1 MESGRTPPMAFV
13 PLTSRLQSASDA
25 TASAESTSL
34 LAAWGAVSAAP
45 SAGST
50 ASVLNSQALPPVHTL
65 ALPGAS
71 GQLTSALTA
80 MAAQRGHD
88 SAFFIVP
95 QHVASASPALAPH
108 AVLQGSAPASS
119 SASSL
124 AGASAASLLQQLLSE
139 LQRQNAQQESNAH
152 VQAQLHSQ
160 QLQLL
165 VQQQRVNELKQ
176 ALAASQVAHAQLA
189 SRTCAS
195 AASPGF
201 SSLGTSLATA
211 NGSSPGLAHSISG
224 TTSLG
229 SGNSSSSSGS
239 HGGNSSSGSQS
250 PPNGLTI
257 NGQWIT
263 RDQLLHIY
271 SLRTKKTSGNSSIDQ
286 AAAGRSMVVAGI
298 YSLPPKTIRDI
309 WARKVGAEWTSA
321 EWTDR
326 ERHMHACENG
336 IESPLD
342 ATDRRAPARGKKRK
356 SRMASVDDDLLEQAS
371 RRSRF

>member
-1 MESGRTPPMAFV
+1 
-13 PLTSRLQSASDA
+13 
-25 TASAESTSL
+25 
-34 LAAWGAVSAAP
+34 
-45 SAGST
+45 
-50 ASVLNSQALPPVHTL
+50 
-65 ALPGAS
+65 
-71 GQLTSALTA
+71 
-80 MAAQRGHD
+80 
-88 SAFFIVP
+88 
-95 QHVASASPALAPH
+95 
-108 AVLQGSAPASS
+108 
-119 SASSL
+119 
-124 AGASAASLLQQLLSE
+124 
-139 LQRQNAQQESNAH
+139 

-263 RDQLLHIY
+263 PYQLLHIY